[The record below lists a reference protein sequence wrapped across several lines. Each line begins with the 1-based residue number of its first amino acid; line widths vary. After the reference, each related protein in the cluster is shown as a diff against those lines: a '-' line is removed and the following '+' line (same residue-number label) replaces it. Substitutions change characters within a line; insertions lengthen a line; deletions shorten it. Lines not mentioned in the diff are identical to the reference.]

1 MKLFGRQDVLL
12 IGALT
17 TALIVIFSAPI
28 SRALDY
34 AREIERQSGLTLMPA
49 LVLLTV
55 AFAFHQYR
63 RISEEHARAAA
74 AEVATKAAH
83 HRAEELERLVGFGQA
98 LGRALD
104 FDSIRVA
111 IGQHLSAL
119 TGTDKVWVLVREGT
133 EWQALAG
140 DTRGAEEVLHWGDI
154 AEQLLAS
161 GTSDKTSTQI
171 SQSRAIG
178 FPLIVGGSALG
189 VLGVRP
195 DQGMLAADKRR
206 IVEAAAALLAVS
218 IKNAQL
224 FREVRENS
232 VRDALTGCFTRGHA
246 LDVVDAELRRARRSQ
261 TPVSMIMFDLDHFK
275 DVNDRHGHLCGDAVL
290 SAVGKR
296 MKEVLRGSDLKCRYG
311 GEEFLVL
318 LPETPLHGARRV
330 AETLRREI
338 ADRPVPWSG
347 EALTITASFGLAQ
360 TLPGE
365 VNVQAVI
372 ARADQALYRAKDD
385 GRNCVRIAAETP
397 TLMSERPG
405 SGVRGP
411 GSAHEGTALFS
422 SGSQIPGPESR

>member
-1 MKLFGRQDVLL
+1 MKLFGRQDLLL

-17 TALIVIFSAPI
+17 TALIVIFSSPI
-28 SRALDY
+28 SRMLDY
-34 AREIERQSGLTLMPA
+34 TREIERQSGLTLIPA
-49 LVLLTV
+49 LGLLTV
-55 AFAFHQYR
+55 AFLFHQYR
-63 RISEEHARAAA
+63 RNHQDQAKAAA
-74 AEVATKAAH
+74 ADLATKVAQ
-83 HRAEELERLVGFGQA
+83 HRADELERLVGFGQA
-98 LGRALD
+98 LGRSLD
-104 FDSIRVA
+104 FDAIRMA

-119 TGTDKVWVLVREGT
+119 AGTDHVWVLVREGT

-140 DTRGAEEVLHWGDI
+140 DTRGAEEVLQWSDI

-161 GTSDKTSTQI
+161 GSTDKTPTQLP
-171 SQSRAIG
+171 QPRAIG
-178 FPLIVGGSALG
+178 FPLIVGGAALG

-195 DQGMLAADKRR
+195 DQGVLAADKRR

-224 FREVRENS
+224 FREVKENS

-290 SAVGKR
+290 SAVGQR
-296 MKEVLRGSDLKCRYG
+296 MKEVLRGSDLKSRYG
-311 GEEFLVL
+311 GDEFLVL

-338 ADRPVPWSG
+338 AERPVPWSG

-360 TLPGE
+360 TRPGE

-385 GRNCVRIAAETP
+385 GRNCVRIAAETS
-397 TLMSERPG
+397 TLIADE
-405 SGVRGP
+405 
-411 GSAHEGTALFS
+411 S
-422 SGSQIPGPESR
+422 SRQNRDG

>member
-1 MKLFGRQDVLL
+1 MKLFGRQDLLL

-17 TALIVIFSAPI
+17 TALVVIFSKPI
-28 SRALDY
+28 SRLLDY
-34 AREIERQSGLTLMPA
+34 AREAERKSGLTLLPA

-55 AFAFHQYR
+55 AFLFHQYR
-63 RISEEHARAAA
+63 RNAREHAKADNAELATRAAQ
-74 AEVATKAAH
+74 
-83 HRAEELERLVGFGQA
+83 HRAEELERLVAFGQA
-98 LGRALD
+98 LGRSLD
-104 FDSIRVA
+104 FESIQVA

-119 TGTDKVWVLVREGT
+119 AGTHNLWVLVREGT

-140 DTRGAEEVLHWGDI
+140 DTRGAEEVLQWGDL

-161 GTSDKTSTQI
+161 GATEKAPTQL
-171 SQSRAIG
+171 SASRATGI
-178 FPLIVGGSALG
+178 PLVVGGTTLG
-189 VLGVRP
+189 VLGLRLEHGVLP
-195 DQGMLAADKRR
+195 ADKRR
-206 IVEAAAALLAVS
+206 IIEAAAALLAVS
-218 IKNAQL
+218 VKNAQL
-224 FREVRENS
+224 FREVKENS

-246 LDVVDAELRRARRSQ
+246 LDVIDAELRRARRSQ
-261 TPVSMIMFDLDHFK
+261 MPVSMIMFDLDHFK

-330 AETLRREI
+330 AETLRKEI
-338 ADRPVPWSG
+338 ADRPVPWAG

-385 GRNCVRIAAETP
+385 GRNCVRIAAETAAQIADDS
-397 TLMSERPG
+397 TRQNR
-405 SGVRGP
+405 VR
-411 GSAHEGTALFS
+411 
-422 SGSQIPGPESR
+422 

>member
-1 MKLFGRQDVLL
+1 MRFFGRQDMLL
-12 IGALT
+12 IAAFT
-17 TALIVIFSAPI
+17 TALVIVFSSSI

-49 LVLLTV
+49 LVLLTG
-55 AFAFHQYR
+55 AFFFNQYR
-63 RISEEHARAAA
+63 RNHQQQTMADAAML
-74 AEVATKAAH
+74 ATKEAE
-83 HRAEELERLVGFGQA
+83 HRAEELERLVAFGQA
-98 LGRALD
+98 LGRSLD

-111 IGQHLSAL
+111 ITQHLPQLA
-119 TGTDKVWVLVREGT
+119 GTDSVWVLVQQGS

-140 DTRGAEEVLHWGDI
+140 DTRGAEEVPQWGDL

-161 GTSDKTSTQI
+161 GPEKTPNTLI
-171 SQSRAIG
+171 RGRAIG
-178 FPLIVGGSALG
+178 FPLIVAGKANG
-189 VLGVRP
+189 VLGV
-195 DQGMLAADKRR
+195 QSQTGLLSADRRR
-206 IVEAAAALLAVS
+206 IIEAAAALLAVS

-224 FREVRENS
+224 FREVKDNS
-232 VRDALTGCFTRGHA
+232 VKDALTGCFTRGHA
-246 LDVVDAELRRARRSQ
+246 LDVIDAELRRARRSQ

-275 DVNDRHGHLCGDAVL
+275 DVNDRYGHLCGDAVL

-338 ADRPVPWSG
+338 AERPVPWSG
-347 EALTITASFGLAQ
+347 EGLTVTASFGLAQ
-360 TLPGE
+360 TMPGE

-385 GRNCVRIAAETP
+385 GRNCVRIAAETA
-397 TLMSERPG
+397 TLVAGETQRHNRVS
-405 SGVRGP
+405 
-411 GSAHEGTALFS
+411 
-422 SGSQIPGPESR
+422 

>member
-1 MKLFGRQDVLL
+1 MKLFARQDLLL

-17 TALIVIFSAPI
+17 TALIVIFSTPI
-28 SRALDY
+28 SRTLDY
-34 AREIERQSGLTLMPA
+34 AREIERQSGLTLLPA

-55 AFAFHQYR
+55 AFVFHQYR
-63 RISEEHARAAA
+63 RSSQEHAKAAA
-74 AEVATKAAH
+74 AEIATKAAQ

-98 LGRALD
+98 LGRSLD

-119 TGTDKVWVLVREGT
+119 AGTEQVWVLVREGT
-133 EWQALAG
+133 EWQALSG
-140 DTRGAEEVLHWGDI
+140 DTRGAEEVLQWGEI
-154 AEQLLAS
+154 AEQLLSTGA
-161 GTSDKTSTQI
+161 DKTPANLTPR
-171 SQSRAIG
+171 RAIG
-178 FPLIVGGSALG
+178 FPLVVGGTAMG

-195 DQGMLAADKRR
+195 DEGGLAADRRR
-206 IVEAAAALLAVS
+206 IIEAAAALLAVS

-224 FREVRENS
+224 FREVKENS
-232 VRDALTGCFTRGHA
+232 VRDPLTGCFTRGHA
-246 LDVVDAELRRARRSQ
+246 IDVIDSELRRARRSQ

-290 SAVGKR
+290 SAIGKR

-330 AETLRREI
+330 AETLRKEI

-347 EALTITASFGLAQ
+347 EALTVTASFGLTQ

-365 VNVQAVI
+365 VNVQAII

-385 GRNCVRIAAETP
+385 GRNCVRAAAEAT
-397 TLMSERPG
+397 SVE
-405 SGVRGP
+405 V
-411 GSAHEGTALFS
+411 
-422 SGSQIPGPESR
+422 